1 MPASSRELRRARSA
15 STSPTYTQSAA
26 SDLLTNLR
34 AAALRS
40 DVDRDDVRRL
50 AGYFD
55 RFAKDALSDA
65 GYEAS
70 NANVSSVL
78 GETLAHYNDVLRGRE
93 GSLARVMAWVLRWQL
108 VFLPATDFAMA
119 TCDLVLEPLL
129 PSKKGGKKGAK
140 TPEPPAI
147 SAQKAAELAGRGIR
161 LLGTATTTA
170 QAASAAGEGGTP

>member
-1 MPASSRELRRARSA
+1 M
-15 STSPTYTQSAA
+15 TYTDSAGA
-26 SDLLTNLR
+26 DLLRNLR

-65 GYEAS
+65 GYEPS

-78 GETLAHYNDVLRGRE
+78 GETLSHYNDVLRGRE

-108 VFLPATDFAMA
+108 VFLPETDFAMA
-119 TCDLVLEPLL
+119 TCDLVLEPRL
-129 PSKKGGKKGAK
+129 PSGKASKKVAK

-147 SAQKAAELAGRGIR
+147 SEQSIAMLARLGIR
-161 LLGTATTTA
+161 PVGTVVVKPPEPEDADRGTT
-170 QAASAAGEGGTP
+170 